1 MINVP
6 GVKVKHT
13 HSPMSGWAGR
23 EEESSQGYGIR
34 GEPAC
39 GRGYR
44 FGSGG
49 FAGVL
54 GVQESPEA
62 RVGGTHRRQGSPH

>member
-1 MINVP
+1 MFL
-6 GVKVKHT
+6 GQKSSTHT
-13 HSPMSGWAGR
+13 VLCPDGLVVRRKAPR
-23 EEESSQGYGIR
+23 
-34 GEPAC
+34 AT
-39 GRGYR
+39 
-44 FGSGG
+44 GSGGNRPAGEGTGLVLG